1 MSNEI
6 LTSYS
11 NGGISRSEAMKL
23 LGFDW
28 YGELL
33 DALAAANISRPT
45 LPEKELADMVS
56 YAKKILGT

>member
-1 MSNEI
+1 
-6 LTSYS
+6 
-11 NGGISRSEAMKL
+11 